1 MKRLISA
8 VFLISTAVL
17 LFGEDFELQKT
28 FKRHLSDIEAFSDN
42 SEGSEK
48 EKQLVSWMTD
58 LMQSLETDYAV
69 TDFSDAR
76 ELHSFSV
83 NLQVDIPGEEDETL
97 IIAVPINGNP
107 RGSGAVGIAAATTM
121 IQYYAHR
128 VPPLTMR
135 FLFLGAEFGPDDS
148 YPLGSRYYLQEFYP
162 DRPVVVLYLDIASIP
177 SGLEL
182 HAGGDGITSP
192 LWLLDTCSES
202 IRRSGMPC
210 SFSVTDMLISRLGIN
225 DTPSIIT
232 PYLEAGYPALLL
244 RESGVSSE
252 GDPWIKSLHGLLESL
267 LSTCDKGIPT
277 YWDKH
282 YLFFR
287 FPEFDLSLG
296 ETDYVAGLIVLL
308 CGVLLYPLVFTRRF
322 FRYMKT
328 LGKNVLLL
336 PLMLPA
342 VFLFLLMGTFLA
354 QIIPSVKH
362 FPDLWM
368 HAPFLFF
375 LLKSTGAILLFIVLF
390 RFVRHMPFPRRSSF
404 YSAAAILFLLID
416 ILILS
421 VIELSLALYVTW
433 AFFFCFLFTIFRN
446 RYLKILMFLLSLILL
461 CLVMYDIFTLPALR
475 VCEVLL
481 YSHVKG
487 NLLTAFILLPFL
499 FMLIRIDLLFPH
511 RTSKRRNIIIR
522 SFFDLL
528 LGAFVYLSI
537 TLILL
542 DPYGDELPQP
552 LYISES
558 VEGDDHTAEVS
569 SPRYIA
575 GLERRSMSLTLPP
588 VQSTRFFDTDLT
600 VETFLDRMNISLLIR
615 SKVQPETINIVLRS
629 DQRLVVYDS
638 TFPYSIDPVS
648 GSARFFIGRNPP
660 ENLEFQLTLPSVL
673 EGHFEIETL
682 YQPPSTCIK
691 TPEQVLFLDRTVEV
705 KQTIPLLIDTSESM
719 E

>member
-1 MKRLISA
+1 MKRLVSA
-8 VFLISTAVL
+8 VFLMSAAVL
-17 LFGEDFELQKT
+17 LFGEDFELQTT

-58 LMQSLETDYAV
+58 LLETLEADYTL

-76 ELHSFSV
+76 DLHSFSA
-83 NLQVDIPGEEDETL
+83 NLQIDIPGKVDETL

-107 RGSGAVGIAAATTM
+107 RGSGAAGIAAATTM
-121 IQYYAHR
+121 IQYYARR

-135 FLFLGAEFGPDDS
+135 FLFLGAEFGPEDS

-162 DRPVVVLYLDIASIP
+162 DQPVVALYLDVASVP

-192 LWLLDTCSES
+192 LWLLKTCSAS
-202 IRRSGMPC
+202 IRSSGMPC
-210 SFSVTDMLISRLGIN
+210 RFSVTDMLISRLGIN

-232 PYLEAGYPALLL
+232 PYLQAGYPALLL
-244 RESGVSSE
+244 RESGASSE
-252 GDPWIKSLHGLLESL
+252 GKPWIESLYGLLESL
-267 LSTCDKGIPT
+267 LSTWDKGIPT

-287 FPEFDLSLG
+287 FPEFDISLG
-296 ETDYVAGLIVLL
+296 ETDYVTGLIILL
-308 CGVLLYPLVFTRRF
+308 CGALLYPLVFTRRF

-336 PLMLPA
+336 PLMLLA

-362 FPDLWM
+362 FPELWM

-375 LLKSTGAILLFIVLF
+375 LLKSTGAVLLFIVLF

-421 VIELSLALYVTW
+421 VMELSLALYVTW

-446 RYLKILMFLLSLILL
+446 RYLKILMFLLSLVLL
-461 CLVMYDIFTLPALR
+461 CLLMYDIFALPALR
-475 VCEVLL
+475 VCKVLL

-511 RTSKRRNIIIR
+511 RKSKRRNIIIR
-522 SFFDLL
+522 SFFGLL

-542 DPYGDELPQP
+542 DPYRDELRQP

-558 VEGDDHTAEVS
+558 IEGDVHTAGVS
-569 SPRYIA
+569 SPRYIE

-588 VQSTRFFDTDLT
+588 VHPVQFFDADLT
-600 VETFLDRMNISLLIR
+600 VETFLDRMNISLVIH
-615 SKVQPETINIVLRS
+615 SKVQSETINIVLRS
-629 DQRLVVYDS
+629 GKRLVVYDS
-638 TFPYSIDPVS
+638 TFPYSFDPVS

-660 ENLEFQLTLPSVL
+660 EKLEFQLTLPSVL
-673 EGHFEIETL
+673 EGYFEIETL
-682 YQPPSTCIK
+682 YQPPPVPIE
-691 TPEQVLFLDRTVEV
+691 TPNQVLSLNRTVKV
-705 KQTIPLLIDTSESM
+705 KQTIPLIIDTSDSM